1 MPKVFGEFLDVLPEV
16 GDSVEIT
23 FTPTAHPVKQGWS
36 TIRLSAQFMAD
47 YVSAFLPITENDPNR
62 DSRIKETQGS
72 IRYLANELLENAM
85 KFKAT
90 TSKLPVKLG
99 ISLLEA
105 QSGEDSEITVVLYVT
120 NSLTREAAAKFQAFI
135 LKLLACDPEEL
146 YIRQVEQSLE
156 QENSQA
162 SGLGFLTM
170 INDYSAKLGWKFE
183 TVSIEPQIQTV
194 TTIVQIKV

>member
-1 MPKVFGEFLDVLPEV
+1 MPKVFGEFCDILPE
-16 GDSVEIT
+16 GGKSLEIA
-23 FTPTAHPVKQGWS
+23 FSATAHLAKQEWS
-36 TIRLSAQFMAD
+36 AIRLSAQFIAD
-47 YVSAFLPITENDPNR
+47 YGSALLPRDENNPDR
-62 DSRIKETQGS
+62 DRRIKETQGS
-72 IRYLANELLENAM
+72 VRYLANELLENAM
-85 KFKAT
+85 KFKAIE
-90 TSKLPVKLG
+90 SKLPVKLG
-99 ISLLEA
+99 IYLLEER
-105 QSGEDSEITVVLYVT
+105 SGEDSEITVMLYVT
-120 NSLTREAAAKFQAFI
+120 NSLTLEVAEKFQAFI
-135 LKLLACDPEEL
+135 VKLLACDPEEL